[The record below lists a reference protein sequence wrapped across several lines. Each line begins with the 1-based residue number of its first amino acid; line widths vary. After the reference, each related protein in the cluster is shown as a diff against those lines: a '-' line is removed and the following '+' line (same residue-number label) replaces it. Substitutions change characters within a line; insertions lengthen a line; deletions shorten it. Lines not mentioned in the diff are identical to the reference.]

1 MTSKIAKTQV
11 PVHDIIARRWS
22 PRAFDAGKPVTR
34 EQLISMLEAARWA
47 PSCFGDEP
55 WRYLVWDKN
64 SNLAAWQRAFDCL
77 GEFNQQ
83 WVKNAPILMLATA
96 SSSFRHNGK
105 PNAWHMYD
113 TGASSEN
120 ICLQATSLGLFAHQM
135 GGFDADKIR
144 QEFDIPK
151 EFACLAMIAVGYQT
165 TPDVLPKE
173 LEEKEVADRTRRPLE
188 ECFFENSWNS
198 GIK

>member
-22 PRAFDAGKPVTR
+22 PRAFDAGKPVNR

-96 SSSFRHNGK
+96 SHTFRHNGK

-165 TPDVLPKE
+165 SPDVLPKD

>member
-22 PRAFDAGKPVTR
+22 PRAFDASKPVTR
-34 EQLISMLEAARWA
+34 EQLISILEAARWA

-96 SSSFRHNGK
+96 SSTFRHNGK

-165 TPDVLPKE
+165 TPDVLPKD
-173 LEEKEVADRTRRPLE
+173 LEAKEIEERARRPLE
-188 ECFFENSWNS
+188 ECFFENSWDA

>member
-165 TPDVLPKE
+165 TPDVLPKD